1 MYLYDKNGN
10 EINIGTKSFKDKT
23 IGILGDS
30 ITFGTG
36 ASDAGRDTP
45 SPEKGYAPQLVKEF
59 QNGVIAGYPGY
70 TISQIIANIGAIPT
84 NRDYVIFFG
93 GTNDTSHTTTQI
105 KTDADNAFATL
116 RATFPNAV
124 VVAITPYIWDSSK
137 TIEEQLERIK
147 TIKDSANA
155 HGIMVCELP
164 NLVGFSGKVAESK
177 EIFFDDNVH
186 PNDTGHTRLYETVLQ
201 YLNTI

>member
-1 MYLYDKNGN
+1 MFLYDKNGN
-10 EINIGTKSFKDKT
+10 QINIGTKSFKDKT

-36 ASDAGRDTP
+36 ASDAGRATP
-45 SPEKGYAPQLVKEF
+45 SSEKGYAPQLVKEF
-59 QNGVIAGYPGY
+59 QNGIIAGYPGY
-70 TISQIIANIGAIPT
+70 TISQIIANVGAIPT

-93 GTNDTSHTTTQI
+93 GTNDIGHTTTQI
-105 KTDADNAFATL
+105 KTDSDTAFTTL
-116 RATFPNAV
+116 RSRYPNSVVIAV
-124 VVAITPYIWDSSK
+124 TPYIWDSSK

-147 TIKDSANA
+147 IIKDSANA

-164 NLVGFSGKVAESK
+164 NLVGFSGKIAESK
-177 EIFFDDNVH
+177 AIYFADTVH
-186 PNDTGHTRLYETVLQ
+186 PNDTGHSRLYETILQ